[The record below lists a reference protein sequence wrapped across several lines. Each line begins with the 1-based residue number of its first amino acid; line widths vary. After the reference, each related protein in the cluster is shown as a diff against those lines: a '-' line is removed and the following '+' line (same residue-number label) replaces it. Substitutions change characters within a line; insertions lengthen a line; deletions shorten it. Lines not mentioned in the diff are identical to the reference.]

1 MLANACTGCRMFIVG
16 AGQYVYQTAWYCC
29 LCRDGGGCL
38 YTVIQWITAA
48 SILQS
53 EALANG
59 TGE

>member
-1 MLANACTGCRMFIVG
+1 MFIVG

-38 YTVIQWITAA
+38 YTVVQWITAA

-53 EALANG
+53 EASAN
-59 TGE
+59 E

>member
-1 MLANACTGCRMFIVG
+1 MFIVG

-38 YTVIQWITAA
+38 YTVIKWITAA

-53 EALANG
+53 EARRMGKASRRC
-59 TGE
+59 